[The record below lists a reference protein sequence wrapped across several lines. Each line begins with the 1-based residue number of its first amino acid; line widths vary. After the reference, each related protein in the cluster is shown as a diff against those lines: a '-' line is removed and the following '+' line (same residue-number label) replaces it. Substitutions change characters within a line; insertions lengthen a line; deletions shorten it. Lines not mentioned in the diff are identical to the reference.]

1 MTDYSFTEDDL
12 EIPSEEE
19 DVSEEAVNAPA
30 SVVTKDVEM
39 EGVLRLKQGID
50 IAGKFKGAIQSNNTV
65 NIKED
70 GCIEGKIDSFNIVV
84 EGEANVEMTAR
95 KRLEIRKD
103 GKFFGNLE
111 IQPEVIILS
120 EFATFG
126 KSKEIANSFKTEYV
140 RNRKATPAKA

>member
-1 MTDYSFTEDDL
+1 VTDYSFTEDDL
-12 EIPSEEE
+12 ELPSEEE
-19 DVSEEAVNAPA
+19 EISEEAVNAA
-30 SVVTKDVEM
+30 SSVVTKDVEM

-50 IAGKFKGAIQSNNTV
+50 IAGKFKGSMQSNNTV
-65 NIKED
+65 NIKD
-70 GCIEGKIDSFNIVV
+70 GGVIEGKIDSFNIVV
-84 EGEANVEMTAR
+84 EGEASVEMTAR

-103 GKFFGNLE
+103 GKFFGHLE

-140 RNRKATPAKA
+140 RNRKTTPAKS